1 MGGNIAAPKSAQKA
15 PKQAVKEQA
24 APLPEIRQDLAIYPA
39 EHDIDGSPVWH
50 LHDPLANKYY
60 RMNEKDIELL
70 ALFGQ
75 KENKK
80 YKRLNQLVVGNKVDK
95 EELEELEQF
104 LRMNNL
110 VKGDAAQLTIYQNQ
124 LDKASQAVDWFTKY
138 IRKPLFF
145 RFPLWN
151 PDKFLDKTISKLGWL
166 GHKTTLYLFAVIT
179 LLGIYLFSRQ
189 VDEFFATFQ
198 YFFSWSGMAIYIL
211 ALAFSKIC
219 HEFGHAYVAKAHG
232 CKVPMFGVALMMGW
246 PVLYT
251 DTTDSWKIAS
261 RTKRLQIGA
270 AGVAVELVIASL
282 SLFLWSISPE
292 GSIKSALF
300 LLSTTTWLM
309 SVFVNFNPF
318 MRFDGYYLMSDLLRV
333 PNLEARSFSMAKW
346 WLRERLFACG
356 IEPPEHFRPVL
367 VMYAYCVWVY
377 RFFLFLGITY
387 VVYTMFFKVLGVAL
401 FVSTL
406 LSFLVKP
413 VLKEITVWWE
423 MRDKIKWNLSTIRT
437 SAIFLI
443 ILGLIFIPWQ
453 RNVPVAAVMRG
464 QIADIYL
471 PESGQLLSMP
481 NITQD
486 TVEEGD
492 ILFEL
497 TSPQLE
503 RDIEQ
508 ATARYTE
515 LRWTQASQGFNS
527 NLRSQSRV
535 VNSELL
541 TQNEILRGLLEKNEQ
556 LTIRAPLSGKIVDI
570 APDIRLGD
578 WLSIGSKIATV
589 VDTDNMEI
597 IAYLEESQLDRIEL
611 GSPARFF
618 PENIENGVIEAYVRG
633 IDMVAV
639 TELDNPYQASTFGGG
654 IAVREDQDGTM
665 NLVSSHYR
673 IELGIYGADQI
684 NKDKVVRGTAV
695 VEGKPVSF
703 FSRVRKQFVAV
714 FLRESGF

>member
-1 MGGNIAAPKSAQKA
+1 MGGHLAALKSVQQPAQQ
-15 PKQAVKEQA
+15 KQVA
-24 APLPEIRQDLAIYPA
+24 LPEIRQDLALYPA
-39 EHDIDGSPVWH
+39 EHDIDGAPLWH

-60 RMNEKDIELL
+60 RMNDRDVELL

-75 KENKK
+75 KATKNL
-80 YKRLNQLVVGNKVDK
+80 KRLNQLVIGNKVDK

-110 VKGDAAQLTIYQNQ
+110 VKGDAAQLNIYQTQ
-124 LDKASQAVDWFTKY
+124 LDKANQAVDWFTKY

-151 PDKFLDKTISKLGWL
+151 PDKFLDKTILNLSWL
-166 GHKTTLYLFAVIT
+166 GHKATLYIFAIIT

-189 VDEFFATFQ
+189 VDEFFTTFQ
-198 YFFSWSGMAIYIL
+198 YFFSWSGMVIYVL

-219 HEFGHAYVAKAHG
+219 HEFGHAYVAKAYG

-261 RTKRLQIGA
+261 RKKRMQIGA

-309 SVFVNFNPF
+309 SIFVNFNPL

-333 PNLEARSFSMAKW
+333 PNLESRSFNMAKW
-346 WLRERLFACG
+346 WLRERLFGCG
-356 IEPPEHFRPVL
+356 IEPPEHFRPIL

-401 FVSTL
+401 FISTL
-406 LSFLVKP
+406 ISFLVKP
-413 VLKEITVWWE
+413 VVKEIMVWWE
-423 MRDKIKWNLSTIRT
+423 MRDKIKWNYRAARS
-437 SAIFLI
+437 SVIFLI

-453 RNVPVAAVMRG
+453 KNVPVAAVMRG
-464 QIADIYL
+464 QIADLYV
-471 PESGQLLSMP
+471 PEAGQLLSMP
-481 NITQD
+481 YLNRD
-486 TVEEGD
+486 EVEEAD
-492 ILFEL
+492 ILFEI
-497 TSPQLE
+497 TSPLLE

-508 ATARYTE
+508 ATSRYTE
-515 LRWTQASQGFNS
+515 LRWTQASQGFNNS
-527 NLRSQSRV
+527 LRSQARV
-535 VNSELL
+535 VNSELI
-541 TQNEILRGLLEKNEQ
+541 TQNEILRGLLEKNQQ
-556 LTIRAPLSGKIVDI
+556 LIIRAPLSGRIVDV
-570 APDIRLGD
+570 ASDLQVGD
-578 WLSIGSKIATV
+578 WLSTGLKIATV
-589 VDTDNMEI
+589 VDTDNLEVV
-597 IAYLEESQLDRIEL
+597 AYLEEGQLDRIEL
-611 GSPARFF
+611 GMPAKFF
-618 PENIENGVIEAYVRG
+618 PENIENGVLDAYVRS
-633 IDMVAV
+633 IDLVAV
-639 TELDNPYQASTFGGG
+639 TELDNPYQASTFGGAV
-654 IAVREDQDGTM
+654 AVREDRDGTM

-673 IELGIYGADQI
+673 IELGIYGTDEI
-684 NKDKVVRGTAV
+684 NTEKVVRGTV
-695 VEGKPVSF
+695 VIEGRASSF
-703 FSRVRKQFVAV
+703 FNRVRKQFVAV